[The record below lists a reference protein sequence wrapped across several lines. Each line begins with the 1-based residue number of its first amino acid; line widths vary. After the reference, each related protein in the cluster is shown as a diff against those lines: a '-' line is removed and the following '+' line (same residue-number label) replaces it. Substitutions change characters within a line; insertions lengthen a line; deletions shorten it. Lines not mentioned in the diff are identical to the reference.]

1 MRRRAEESWPLPAC
15 LHALADA
22 CGWSRYVES
31 RAPLGATFVR
41 PVGAH
46 ESRRELSVPRAPGD
60 REAIERAAP
69 AAAALVADAEE
80 RWAAGEEAD
89 AAAILAR
96 ATARRERAARI
107 RAALDAL
114 NAAPTTETDR

>member
-1 MRRRAEESWPLPAC
+1 VRRRAEESWPLPAH

-46 ESRRELSVPRAPGD
+46 ESRRELSVPRASGD

-69 AAAALVADAEE
+69 TAAAHVAEREETDA
-80 RWAAGEEAD
+80 AQEEAQ

-107 RAALDAL
+107 RAALEAL
-114 NAAPTTETDR
+114 NATTQETDR

>member
-1 MRRRAEESWPLPAC
+1 VRRRAEESWPLPAR